1 MIKLTSANDFIISI
15 AETIILSFESKKD
28 RIEIE
33 KIQSLKTNLKNYW
46 SLIVNT
52 FFKVFFIER
61 FSKSDLTSDT
71 KKPFLD
77 MAFSFLELSL
87 LHGPKEMKNFLNSL
101 KCLAKK
107 CSNLE

>member
-28 RIEIE
+28 RIKIE
-33 KIQSLKTNLKNYW
+33 KIQSLKTNLKKYW

-61 FSKSDLTSDT
+61 FSMSDLKSDT
-71 KKPFLD
+71 KTPFLD

-87 LHGPKEMKNFLNSL
+87 LHGSKEMKNFLNSL
-101 KCLAKK
+101 KCLTKK
-107 CSNLE
+107 AF

>member
-28 RIEIE
+28 RIKIE

-71 KKPFLD
+71 KTPFLD

-87 LHGPKEMKNFLNSL
+87 LHGSKEMKNFLNSL
-101 KCLAKK
+101 KYLAKK
-107 CSNLE
+107 RSNLE